1 MNKWLHRNGFTY
13 KKPSGVPHKFSEE
26 KQRQFIE
33 YYKEL
38 KTTVGDE
45 PILLLMESIR
55 LRPLKS
61 AMAGYAKARK
71 SSKNNRQPHTPEYHG
86 GAESES
92 TDVTANLRI

>member
-1 MNKWLHRNGFTY
+1 MVSPTKL
-13 KKPSGVPHKFSEE
+13 SGVPHKFSEE